1 MSDDTKKAA
10 ALTAA
15 ISMLGLSLGVSGPAE
30 AQYTPAGADAQ
41 GKQGVLIGLNQ
52 PSSQQYQSD
61 QYKSQQLKSEQL
73 KSEQLKSEQ
82 LKSEQY
88 KSEQYKSQQYKSQQY
103 KSGQVKLAPQ

>member
-30 AQYTPAGADAQ
+30 AQYTPVRPSGQ
-41 GKQGVLIGLNQ
+41 GNQGVLIGLNQ
-52 PSSQQYQSD
+52 PSSQQY
-61 QYKSQQLKSEQL
+61 KSEQWKSEQLKSEQL

-82 LKSEQY
+82 LKSQQL
-88 KSEQYKSQQYKSQQY
+88 KSQQLKSQQYKS
-103 KSGQVKLAPQ
+103 SQVKLAQP